1 MKKIRIK
8 IDSPPVKYLIFGLC
22 TAVIIVGSI
31 IYARVIVNSDLP
43 EWVKFWL
50 LTAK

>member
-1 MKKIRIK
+1 MKNKDNSSLVAFVVFIVCALVIM
-8 IDSPPVKYLIFGLC
+8 GLSALATC
-22 TAVIIVGSI
+22 A
-31 IYARVIVNSDLP
+31 IVNSDLP